1 MYLLHAF
8 ADSSVRTLQEI
19 TYYFG
24 EQEIPLRRLTLLFKS
39 LYTQVCGTRRRSRA
53 LPSRLCCR
61 CRTGKVIVSPADTK
75 ENATPDATT
84 KESATKREISVEI
97 PVEDVTR
104 QTDALIQKYQKVA
117 RIPGFRRGHVPAS
130 IIRQRFS
137 EEIKTDM
144 VEALIPRFFRQE
156 AERLSLHPVSQP
168 RVTDLH
174 LHDGEPLRFKAAFEV
189 LPAIKLEGY
198 KELRAEK
205 PEIAVSEA
213 DVEQALADLRERH
226 ASFNPIEGRALAD
239 GDFAQ
244 VSLDGHP
251 KAEPKSGE
259 AKTGE
264 SKSDEGQPVH
274 MDEVL
279 VEIAGQ
285 NTMPE
290 FTEHLRG
297 TNPGDERSFDVNYP
311 QDTED
316 KRLAGKT
323 FTYAVKVQAIKQKS
337 LPELNDEF
345 AKTLGEFQ
353 TVDDLR
359 KAVREQMESERKHR
373 AEHEAKEKLVKELI
387 QRNDFEVPDSLIEQQ
402 IDIRLERGLRALAAQ
417 GLTAEQMKK
426 MDLPRLRAGQR
437 DQAVHDVKAAL
448 LLERVAEEENIQV
461 SDEEFDRELE
471 ALARQSKQTS
481 EAVRA
486 RLTRDGGLDRIRT
499 RIRNEKTLEFLYHQS
514 A

>member
-1 MYLLHAF
+1 
-8 ADSSVRTLQEI
+8 
-19 TYYFG
+19 
-24 EQEIPLRRLTLLFKS
+24 
-39 LYTQVCGTRRRSRA
+39 
-53 LPSRLCCR
+53 
-61 CRTGKVIVSPADTK
+61 VSPTDIN
-75 ENATPDATT
+75 ENAT
-84 KESATKREISVEI
+84 KESATKREIVVEI
-97 PVEDVTR
+97 PVEDVAR
-104 QTDALIQKYQKVA
+104 QTDSLIQKYQKVA

-144 VEALIPRFFRQE
+144 VEALIPRFFRRE

-174 LHDGEPLRFKAAFEV
+174 VHDGEPLRFKAAFDV
-189 LPAIKLEGY
+189 LPEIKLEGY
-198 KELRAEK
+198 QELRADK
-205 PEIAVSEA
+205 PEIAVSED
-213 DVEQALADLRERH
+213 DVERALTDLRERH
-226 ASFNPIEGRALAD
+226 ASFNPVEGRALAD

-244 VSLDGHP
+244 VSLDGNP
-251 KAEPKSGE
+251 
-259 AKTGE
+259 KTG
-264 SKSDEGQPVH
+264 EGQPVH

-297 TNPGDERSFDVNYP
+297 SNAGDERTFDVNYP
-311 QDTED
+311 EDTQD

-323 FTYAVKVQAIKQKS
+323 FSYAVKVKSIKQKS
-337 LPELNDEF
+337 LPELNDDF
-345 AKTLGEFQ
+345 AKQLGNFQ

-359 KAVREQMESERKHR
+359 KAVREQIESERKHE
-373 AEHEAKEKLVKELI
+373 AEHAAKDKLVQELI
-387 QRNDFEVPDSLIEQQ
+387 QRNDFEVPDSLVEQQ

-426 MDLPRLRAGQR
+426 MDLQRLRAGQR
-437 DQAVHDVKAAL
+437 EQAIHDVKAAL

-461 SDEEFDRELE
+461 SNEELDRELE
-471 ALARQSKQTS
+471 SLARQSKQTS

-499 RIRNEKTLEFLYHQS
+499 RIRNEKTLDFLYHQS

>member
-1 MYLLHAF
+1 
-8 ADSSVRTLQEI
+8 
-19 TYYFG
+19 
-24 EQEIPLRRLTLLFKS
+24 
-39 LYTQVCGTRRRSRA
+39 
-53 LPSRLCCR
+53 
-61 CRTGKVIVSPADTK
+61 VSPTDLKDDAAKAGPADDIL
-75 ENATPDATT
+75 A
-84 KESATKREISVEI
+84 KESAAKESSTKREIQVEI
-97 PVEDVTR
+97 PVDDVNR
-104 QTDALIQKYQKVA
+104 QTDAIIQKYQKVA

-189 LPAIKLEGY
+189 LPEIKLQGY
-198 KELRAEK
+198 KELRADK

-213 DVEQALADLRERH
+213 DVEQAITDLRERQ
-226 ASFNPIEGRALAD
+226 AAFNPVEGRALAD

-244 VSLDGHP
+244 VSLDGI
-251 KAEPKSGE
+251 PKSTDG
-259 AKTGE
+259 KQ
-264 SKSDEGQPVH
+264 DDGQPVH

-279 VEIAGQ
+279 VEIAGK

-297 TNPGDERSFDVNYP
+297 AVPGDERTFDVSYP
-311 QDTED
+311 EDTQD

-323 FTYAVKVQAIKQKS
+323 FTYTVKVQAIKQKS

-345 AKTLGEFQ
+345 AKSLGEFQ
-353 TVDDLR
+353 TVDDIR
-359 KAVREQMESERKHR
+359 KVIREQIEAERRHE
-373 AEHEAKEKLVKELI
+373 AEHAAKEKLVGELI
-387 QRNDFEVPDSLIEQQ
+387 QRNDFEVPDSLIDQQ
-402 IDIRLERGLRALAAQ
+402 IDIRIERGLRALAAQ

-426 MDLPRLRAGQR
+426 MDLQRLRVGQR
-437 DQAVHDVKAAL
+437 DQAIHDVKAAL
-448 LLERVAEEENIQV
+448 LLERVAEEENVQV
-461 SDEEFDRELE
+461 SDEELDQELE

-499 RIRNEKTLEFLYHQS
+499 RIRNEKTLDFLYRQS

>member
-1 MYLLHAF
+1 
-8 ADSSVRTLQEI
+8 
-19 TYYFG
+19 
-24 EQEIPLRRLTLLFKS
+24 
-39 LYTQVCGTRRRSRA
+39 
-53 LPSRLCCR
+53 
-61 CRTGKVIVSPADTK
+61 VSPADIK
-75 ENATPDATT
+75 ENTAN
-84 KESATKREISVEI
+84 ESTTKREIQVEI
-97 PVEDVTR
+97 PVEEVTR
-104 QTDALIQKYQKVA
+104 QTDSLIQKYQKVA

-144 VEALIPRFFRQE
+144 VEALIPRFFKQE

-174 LHDGEPLRFKAAFEV
+174 LHEGEPLRFKAAFEV
-189 LPAIKLEGY
+189 LPEIKLEGY
-198 KELRAEK
+198 KELRADK

-213 DVEQALADLRERH
+213 DVEQALTDLRERH
-226 ASFNPIEGRALAD
+226 ASFNPVEGRALAD

-251 KAEPKSGE
+251 KAEQKSGE
-259 AKTGE
+259 EKP
-264 SKSDEGQPVH
+264 DEGQPVH

-279 VEIAGQ
+279 VEIAGG

-297 TNPGDERSFDVNYP
+297 TSAGDERTFDVHYP
-311 QDTED
+311 EDTQD

-323 FTYAVKVQAIKQKS
+323 FSYAVKVQSIKQKS

-345 AKTLGEFQ
+345 ARQLGEFQ
-353 TVDDLR
+353 TVDDVR
-359 KAVREQMESERKHR
+359 KVIREQIESERKHQ
-373 AEHEAKEKLVKELI
+373 AEHDAKEKLVGELI

-426 MDLPRLRAGQR
+426 MDLQRLRAGQR
-437 DQAVHDVKAAL
+437 EQAIHDVKAAL
-448 LLERVAEEENIQV
+448 LLERVAEKENVQV
-461 SDEEFDRELE
+461 SDEELNRELE

-499 RIRNEKTLEFLYHQS
+499 RIRNEKTLDFLYHQS

>member
-1 MYLLHAF
+1 
-8 ADSSVRTLQEI
+8 
-19 TYYFG
+19 
-24 EQEIPLRRLTLLFKS
+24 
-39 LYTQVCGTRRRSRA
+39 
-53 LPSRLCCR
+53 
-61 CRTGKVIVSPADTK
+61 VSPAETK
-75 ENATPDATT
+75 ESTAKEDATKESV
-84 KESATKREISVEI
+84 KESATKREIAVEI
-97 PVEDVTR
+97 PVADVNR
-104 QTDALIQKYQKVA
+104 QTESLIQKYQKVA

-174 LHDGEPLRFKAAFEV
+174 LHDGEPLRFKASFEV
-189 LPAIKLEGY
+189 LPEIKLEGY

-205 PEIAVSEA
+205 PEITVSES
-213 DVEQALADLRERH
+213 DVDLALADLRERH
-226 ASFNPIEGRALAD
+226 ATFNPVEDRALAD

-244 VSLDGHP
+244 VSLDGNP
-251 KAEPKSGE
+251 KVD
-259 AKTGE
+259 E
-264 SKSDEGQPVH
+264 SKPGDAKPGGTKPGDAKSAEGQPVH

-297 TNPGDERSFDVNYP
+297 AVVGDERTFDVNYP
-311 QDTED
+311 EDTQD

-323 FTYAVKVQAIKQKS
+323 FTYVVKVQAIKTKS
-337 LPELNDEF
+337 LPELNEEF
-345 AKTLGEFQ
+345 VKHLGEFQ
-353 TVDDLR
+353 TVDDIR
-359 KAVREQMESERKHR
+359 KAIREQMESERKHQ
-373 AEHEAKEKLVKELI
+373 AEHDAKEKLVGELI

-426 MDLPRLRAGQR
+426 MDLNRLRGGQR
-437 DQAVHDVKAAL
+437 DQAIHDVKAAL
-448 LLERVAEEENIQV
+448 LLERVAEEENVQV
-461 SDEEFDRELE
+461 SEEDLNQELE
-471 ALARQSKQTS
+471 SLARQSKQTS

>member
-1 MYLLHAF
+1 
-8 ADSSVRTLQEI
+8 
-19 TYYFG
+19 
-24 EQEIPLRRLTLLFKS
+24 
-39 LYTQVCGTRRRSRA
+39 
-53 LPSRLCCR
+53 
-61 CRTGKVIVSPADTK
+61 VSPT
-75 ENATPDATT
+75 ET
-84 KESATKREISVEI
+84 KESTTKREIQVEI
-97 PVEDVTR
+97 PVEDVNR
-104 QTDALIQKYQKVA
+104 QTDSLIQKYQKVA

-144 VEALIPRFFRQE
+144 VEALIPRFFKQE

-189 LPAIKLEGY
+189 LPEIKLEGY
-198 KELRAEK
+198 KELRADK

-226 ASFNPIEGRALAD
+226 ASFNPVEGRALAD

-244 VSLDGHP
+244 VSLDGNP
-251 KAEPKSGE
+251 
-259 AKTGE
+259 KTG
-264 SKSDEGQPVH
+264 EGQPVH

-279 VEIAGQ
+279 VEIAGKD
-285 NTMPE
+285 TMPE

-297 TNPGDERSFDVNYP
+297 TSAGDERTFDVSYP
-311 QDTED
+311 EDAQD

-323 FTYAVKVQAIKQKS
+323 FSYTVKVQSLKQKS

-345 AKTLGEFQ
+345 AKQLGEFQ
-353 TVDDLR
+353 TVDDVR
-359 KAVREQMESERKHR
+359 KVIREQIESERKHQ
-373 AEHEAKEKLVKELI
+373 AERDAKEKLVGELI

-426 MDLPRLRAGQR
+426 MDLQRLRVGQR
-437 DQAVHDVKAAL
+437 EQAIHDVKAAL
-448 LLERVAEEENIQV
+448 LLERVAEEENVQV
-461 SDEEFDRELE
+461 GDEELDRELE
-471 ALARQSKQTS
+471 SLAKQSKQTS

-499 RIRNEKTLEFLYHQS
+499 RIRNEKTLEFLYRQS

>member
-1 MYLLHAF
+1 M
-8 ADSSVRTLQEI
+8 
-19 TYYFG
+19 
-24 EQEIPLRRLTLLFKS
+24 
-39 LYTQVCGTRRRSRA
+39 
-53 LPSRLCCR
+53 
-61 CRTGKVIVSPADTK
+61 GKAIVSPTDTK
-75 ENATPDATT
+75 EN
-84 KESATKREISVEI
+84 STKREIEVEI
-97 PVEDVTR
+97 PVEDVAR
-104 QTDALIQKYQKVA
+104 QTDSLIQKYQKVA

-189 LPAIKLEGY
+189 LPEIKLSGY
-198 KELRAEK
+198 KELRADK
-205 PEIAVSEA
+205 PEIAVSDA

-226 ASFNPIEGRALAD
+226 ASFNPVEGRALAD

-244 VSLDGHP
+244 VSLDGNP
-251 KAEPKSGE
+251 KAGEGE
-259 AKTGE
+259 AKPG
-264 SKSDEGQPVH
+264 EGQPVH

-279 VEIAGQ
+279 VEIAGG

-297 TNPGDERSFDVNYP
+297 AVAGDERTFDVNYP
-311 QDTED
+311 EDTQD

-323 FTYAVKVQAIKQKS
+323 FSYAVKVQAIKEKS

-345 AKTLGEFQ
+345 AKQLGEFQ
-353 TVDDLR
+353 TVDDVR
-359 KAVREQMESERKHR
+359 KAVREQMEAERKHE
-373 AEHEAKEKLVKELI
+373 AEHAAKEKLVGELI
-387 QRNDFEVPDSLIEQQ
+387 QQNEFEVPDSLIEQQ

-426 MDLPRLRAGQR
+426 MDLNRLRVGQR
-437 DQAVHDVKAAL
+437 DQAIHDVKAAL
-448 LLERVAEEENIQV
+448 LLERVAEEENVQV
-461 SDEEFDRELE
+461 SDEELNQELE
-471 ALARQSKQTS
+471 SLARQSKQTS

>member
-1 MYLLHAF
+1 
-8 ADSSVRTLQEI
+8 
-19 TYYFG
+19 
-24 EQEIPLRRLTLLFKS
+24 
-39 LYTQVCGTRRRSRA
+39 
-53 LPSRLCCR
+53 
-61 CRTGKVIVSPADTK
+61 VSPTETK
-75 ENATPDATT
+75 ENVSKDSVTR
-84 KESATKREISVEI
+84 REIEVEI
-97 PVEDVTR
+97 PVADVNR
-104 QTDALIQKYQKVA
+104 QTETLIQKYQKMA

-174 LHDGEPLRFKAAFEV
+174 LHEGEPLRFKAAFEV
-189 LPAIKLEGY
+189 LPEIKLEGY
-198 KELRAEK
+198 KELRADK

-213 DVEQALADLRERH
+213 DVEQSIADVRERH
-226 ASFNPIEGRALAD
+226 ATFSPVEGRALAD

-244 VSLDGHP
+244 VSLDGNP
-251 KAEPKSGE
+251 KGGDAKSG
-259 AKTGE
+259 
-264 SKSDEGQPVH
+264 EGQPVH

-290 FTEHLRG
+290 FTENLRG
-297 TNPGDERSFDVNYP
+297 TGPGDERTFDVSYP
-311 QDTED
+311 EDTQD

-345 AKTLGEFQ
+345 AKKLGEFQ
-353 TVDDLR
+353 TVDDVR
-359 KAVREQMESERKHR
+359 KAIREQMESERKHQ
-373 AEHEAKEKLVKELI
+373 AEHESKDKLVNELI
-387 QRNDFEVPDSLIEQQ
+387 RRNDFEVPESLIEQQ

-426 MDLPRLRAGQR
+426 MDLQRLRAGQR
-437 DQAVHDVKAAL
+437 EQAIHDVKAAL
-448 LLERVAEEENIQV
+448 LLERVAETEDIQV
-461 SDEEFDRELE
+461 SDEELNQELE
-471 ALARQSKQTS
+471 SLARQSKQTS

-486 RLTRDGGLDRIRT
+486 RLTRDGALDRIRT
-499 RIRNEKTLEFLYHQS
+499 RIRNEKTLDFLYHQS

>member
-1 MYLLHAF
+1 
-8 ADSSVRTLQEI
+8 
-19 TYYFG
+19 
-24 EQEIPLRRLTLLFKS
+24 
-39 LYTQVCGTRRRSRA
+39 
-53 LPSRLCCR
+53 
-61 CRTGKVIVSPADTK
+61 VIVSPAEIKDSTTND
-75 ENATPDATT
+75 NATQESTT
-84 KESATKREISVEI
+84 KESATKREIQVEI
-97 PVEDVTR
+97 PVADVNR
-104 QTDALIQKYQKVA
+104 QTDSLIQKYQKVA

-144 VEALIPRFFRQE
+144 VEALIPRYFRQE
-156 AERLSLHPVSQP
+156 AERLGIHPVSQP

-189 LPAIKLEGY
+189 LPEIKLEGY
-198 KELRAEK
+198 KELRADK
-205 PEIAVSEA
+205 PEIAVSEE
-213 DVEQALADLRERH
+213 DVEKALADLRERH
-226 ASFNPIEGRALAD
+226 ASFNPVEGRALAD

-244 VSLDGHP
+244 VSLDGNP
-251 KAEPKSGE
+251 KPGESESETESGTKAGTKAGTKSG
-259 AKTGE
+259 
-264 SKSDEGQPVH
+264 EGQPVH

-279 VEIAGQ
+279 VEIAGKD
-285 NTMPE
+285 TMPE
-290 FTEHLRG
+290 FTEYLRG
-297 TNPGDERSFDVNYP
+297 ASPGDERTFDVNYP
-311 QDTED
+311 EDTQD

-323 FTYAVKVQAIKQKS
+323 FSYAVKVQSIKQKS

-345 AKTLGEFQ
+345 AKQLGEFQ
-353 TVDDLR
+353 TVDDVR
-359 KAVREQMESERKHR
+359 KAIREQIESERRHQ
-373 AEHEAKEKLVKELI
+373 AQHEAKEKLVGELI

-426 MDLPRLRAGQR
+426 MDLTRLRVGQR
-437 DQAVHDVKAAL
+437 EQAIHDVKAAL
-448 LLERVAEEENIQV
+448 LLERVAEEENVQV
-461 SDEEFDRELE
+461 SDEELNQELE
-471 ALARQSKQTS
+471 SLARQSKQTS